1 MAANITFVIHKGTDF
16 TREIQVK
23 DNGSTLN
30 ITGYTFDGKIAE
42 DFHTTTTTSFT
53 TAITH
58 ASTGKFTI
66 SLTDAQTTALTAGEH
81 VYTVTMT
88 SDTGVKTRVA
98 YGVIDVKDE
107 V

>member
-58 ASTGKFTI
+58 AATGKFTNRP
-66 SLTDAQTTALTAGEH
+66 TDTQTTALTAGEH

-88 SDTGVKTRVA
+88 QTQELQTCCLWCYRCKG
-98 YGVIDVKDE
+98 
-107 V
+107 